1 MTYTVLFFPFSF
13 RNLYYSLK
21 GDNASDE
28 EDSVRDISGDL
39 TSALVYLSPLID
51 SSIYI
56 FIRRDKR
63 DTMEVFPCCKK
74 PLTKLRE
81 FQDRRRDASPDRDG
95 FIINLLS
102 SLKRELHLRGIFLN
116 HTCPCI
122 VA

>member
-1 MTYTVLFFPFSF
+1 MVTYTVLFFPFSF

-63 DTMEVFPCCKK
+63 TTQWKYFPAAK
-74 PLTKLRE
+74 
-81 FQDRRRDASPDRDG
+81 S
-95 FIINLLS
+95 LS
-102 SLKRELHLRGIFLN
+102 RSSESFRTGEEMLPQTEMAL
-116 HTCPCI
+116 
-122 VA
+122 